1 MIDGVCRV
9 NGGFGLTWTY
19 AKGYVRSICKWQT
32 RKKKKRGDAYSSE
45 NRRIHNMNRKERR
58 VSWHT
63 IVTML
68 YTVLNNLINA
78 IYIDAGLGHIRQI
91 PIKK

>member
-1 MIDGVCRV
+1 MAD
-9 NGGFGLTWTY
+9 
-19 AKGYVRSICKWQT
+19 A
-32 RKKKKRGDAYSSE
+32 KKKKRGDAYSSE
-45 NRRIHNMNRKERR
+45 NRRMPGIHNMNRKERR

-68 YTVLNNLINA
+68 HTVLNNLINA
-78 IYIDAGLGHIRQI
+78 IHIDAGLGHIRQI